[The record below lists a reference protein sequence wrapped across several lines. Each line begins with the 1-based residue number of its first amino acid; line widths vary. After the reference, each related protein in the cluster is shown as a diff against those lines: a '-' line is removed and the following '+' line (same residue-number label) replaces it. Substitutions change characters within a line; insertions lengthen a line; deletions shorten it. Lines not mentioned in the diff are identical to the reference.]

1 MIAAYPF
8 SPLVQGQ
15 ALGIGL
21 TSYRGSVFVG
31 LTADR
36 DALADVNVIIDG
48 LAESLTELKE
58 AASKETGLRIIPG
71 RADTG

>member
-1 MIAAYPF
+1 
-8 SPLVQGQ
+8 
-15 ALGIGL
+15 L
-21 TSYRGSVFVG
+21 TSYQGSMFVG

-48 LAESLTELKE
+48 LTDALSELKE

-71 RADTG
+71 RADAV